1 MLDKEFIYKKI
12 SLIQDELARL
22 SELADFTLD
31 EIAKDFYKYNTLE
44 RLLEK
49 IIIRAI
55 DINQHFLLE
64 FSTKDMHPPAT
75 YKETFTALS
84 RIGIY
89 SEEFGKEI
97 SKSVGT
103 RNALVHEYD
112 DEETDYG
119 KIYDSISD
127 CLRDYHQYC
136 DYILKFLEKVS

>member
-22 SELADFTLD
+22 TELADFTLD

-55 DINQHFLLE
+55 DVNQHLLLE
-64 FSTKDMHPPAT
+64 FATADTKISKT
-75 YKETFTALS
+75 YKETFLNLYE
-84 RIGIY
+84 IGVY
-89 SEEFGKEI
+89 PKEFSEEI

-103 RNALVHEYD
+103 RNKLTHEYD
-112 DEETDYG
+112 DEETDYT
-119 KIYDSISD
+119 KIYDSIGD

-136 DYILKFLEKVS
+136 EYILKFIENK